1 MKMVKEFKKID
12 DMLDYYYLQSNLVG
26 PGEAELKKALTTSTT
41 GIFTTTYGPRAFV
54 QLNQETNVF
63 GVLPKFTSGKKG
75 YRATTARPSALQG
88 GTAEG
93 GDLAAASDDTR
104 TIVTVGDKLQQIT
117 YQFSEVLALR
127 EGKDDQQSVDDVR
140 RLYQS
145 YHVEGVEAS
154 LNTDGDTLASNNFE
168 SIDRVTASAAL
179 ASAMSWTAGDEDIY
193 GIDRSANPWSDAQ
206 VSHNSGTDRALTL
219 SLMRGVLY
227 DCRDAGGQTNS
238 IITGWDTYEKLVDL
252 LQTQQRFVEK
262 IVNVGV
268 HGIGPSKPGEA
279 NTSVL
284 SFDGVPV
291 FPNTR
296 TVKDTISRV
305 YFLDSTNPE
314 GANSPRLGFRL
325 LRPPTNIE
333 SNDFIKNGAFAI
345 KGNFSTVGELYCR
358 FLAAQGSLRD
368 LL

>member
-1 MKMVKEFKKID
+1 MSREFKTID
-12 DMLDYYYLQSNLVG
+12 EMLNHFYVGSQLVG
-26 PGEAELKKALTTSTT
+26 PGEEELKKALTTATT
-41 GIFTTTYGPRAFV
+41 GIFTTTFGPQAFV

-63 GVLPKFTSGKKG
+63 GILPKFTSVQKG
-75 YRATTARPSALQG
+75 YRATTARPAALQG

-93 GDLAAASDDTR
+93 GALAAASDDTR
-104 TIVTVGDKLQQIT
+104 TTVTVADKTQQIT
-117 YQFSEVLALR
+117 YQFSEILSMR
-127 EGKDDQQSVDDVR
+127 EGKDDQQSIDDIR

-154 LNTDGDTLASNNFE
+154 LNTDGDTLAANNFE
-168 SIDRVTASAAL
+168 SIDRVTANAAY
-179 ASAMSWTAGDEDIY
+179 AAAVGWTAGDEDIY
-193 GIDRSANPWSDAQ
+193 GIDRSANAWADA
-206 VSHNSGTDRALTL
+206 VVGHNSGTDRNLTL

-227 DCRDAGGQTNS
+227 DTREAGGHTNS

-268 HGIGPSKPGEA
+268 HGVSPSRPGEA
-279 NTSVL
+279 QTSVL

-291 FPNTR
+291 FPNAR

-314 GANSPRLGFRL
+314 GAPTPRLGFRL

-333 SNDFIKNGAFAI
+333 SNDYIKNAAFAI

-368 LL
+368 LK